1 MDFTGLV
8 GKFPINRPLT
18 DADRQYQLRQHIR
31 LDIEP
36 HDQRAVIRL
45 NSTFLETVDKWYEW
59 KGFTTAFAITLLL
72 LFVPGYSMAA
82 FEDLL
87 KLLGIASTEL
97 DTQSLIMSLLFMGT
111 FAGLICWGMLT
122 LLRKESFAC
131 THYPIRYNR
140 KTGMVHYF
148 RPDGESRSVPWRDVF
163 FTVVSGSS
171 LWGIRGHV
179 LADDKVTVVDTF
191 GVGDAGSIRSHV
203 ADPATGQYEYADR
216 VRSHWEFIRRYME
229 EGPAEA
235 SQIVRFCVPVSDRK
249 ETPAAAFHRAF
260 GAFRGSTIFQI
271 VMAPFCF
278 WTFLGRLI
286 AIATSKIP
294 QWPAEI
300 NAVCAIEPNDPYAIR
315 GNAQSEPIPDKAPA

>member
-1 MDFTGLV
+1 M
-8 GKFPINRPLT
+8 
-18 DADRQYQLRQHIR
+18 RQNFR

-72 LFVPGYSMAA
+72 MFVPILGMAA
-82 FEDLL
+82 FETVL
-87 KLLGIASTEL
+87 KLLGKAWTRS
-97 DTQSLIMSLLFMGT
+97 DTQSLILTLLFLGVLL
-111 FAGLICWGMLT
+111 GLICWGMVT
-122 LLRKESFAC
+122 LLRKESFNY

-148 RPDGESRSVPWRDVF
+148 RPDGEISSVPWRDVF

-179 LADDKVTVVDTF
+179 LADDGVTVVDTF
-191 GVGDAGSIRSHV
+191 GVGDTGALRSHA
-203 ADPATGQYEYADR
+203 ADPDTGQYEYADR

-229 EGPAEA
+229 EGPAEV
-235 SQIVRFCVPVSDRK
+235 SQIVRFCAPVSDRK
-249 ETPAAAFHRAF
+249 ETPADAFHRAF
-260 GAFRGSTIFQI
+260 GLFRGSSPIFRL
-271 VMAPFCF
+271 VMTPICL
-278 WTFLGRLI
+278 WMFLGRLI
-286 AIATSKIP
+286 AIATSKTP

-300 NAVCAIEPNDPYAIR
+300 NAACAIEPNDPYAIR
-315 GNAQSEPIPDKAPA
+315 GDAQSEPIPDKAPA